1 MGFVIV
7 KKNEFLIVFILKK
20 SLIIL
25 FFINW
30 FKMNVFVFCVLYYFF
45 VKRIN
50 ICKKNLFNMCY
61 VFIYWIE
68 MLKYKKF

>member
-25 FFINW
+25 FFRNW

-45 VKRIN
+45 VKRIW
-50 ICKKNLFNMCY
+50 IYVKNLFNMCY